1 LVDIR
6 LDIKYELKVEHKH
19 GKKGHLVGEYHIRE
33 RIRKEEIRQQVKK
46 IARDIT
52 SEYQNREPVLIG
64 VLNGVFLFF
73 ADLVKEIAIPV
84 TIDFVRAAS
93 YGPQNVSSGKITF
106 TKDVEVSIKGKPVII
121 VEDIID
127 TGLTLSF
134 LVDHIKAKEP
144 ESVKVCA
151 LINKLE
157 RRDKEIE
164 IDYWGF
170 EIEKGFLVGYGL
182 DYNEQ
187 FRYLPYIGSLEMGH
201 QSEENGHGN

>member
-1 LVDIR
+1 
-6 LDIKYELKVEHKH
+6 LDIQYELTVEHNY
-19 GKKGHLVGEYHIRE
+19 GKKGLLLGEYHIRE
-33 RIRKEEIRQQVKK
+33 RIRKEEIRQQVRR

-52 SEYQNREPVLIG
+52 SEYRDREPVLIG

-73 ADLVKEIAIPV
+73 ADLVKEIGIPV
-84 TIDFVRAAS
+84 IIDFVRVAS

-134 LVDHIKAKEP
+134 LIDHIRAKQP
-144 ESVKVCA
+144 ESTKVCA

-157 RRDKEIE
+157 RREREIE
-164 IDYWGF
+164 IHYWGF

-201 QSEENGHGN
+201 QSEENGHGH